1 MVRYLQVLQI
11 HYILHDFAS
20 GHREIFI
27 RRISGTIPPMKNI
40 SRRDFIK
47 LGGLALG
54 TLAFSPYLSNSYGFD
69 DSSIVRVSTGSVS
82 VYREPS
88 DQSTVISTWYR
99 DELVHVYDEVRGL
112 NGEPK
117 YNPIWYRVWGGYMHR
132 AHLQKVKILYNKPMD
147 SLAEGTRQLVEV
159 TVPYTQA
166 FQRTL
171 RDGWQPNL
179 RLYYESVHWIDKIET
194 GPDGTPWYRVFDAS
208 GTYYVSS
215 MHVRP
220 IPHEDLSPISPEVP
234 LTKKRI
240 EVNLSTQTVTAL
252 EYDKA
257 VFQARTSSG
266 VASARKAGQISTVT
280 PVGEFNIFE
289 KKPAVHMGNG
299 NLVADTDD
307 YELPGVSWVLYFTE
321 HGHAF
326 HGTYWHDNFGTPMS
340 HGCLNMRSAE
350 ARWLFRWAL
359 PAHTAE
365 DLATK
370 YYFRDFGTAVRIFY

>member
-1 MVRYLQVLQI
+1 
-11 HYILHDFAS
+11 
-20 GHREIFI
+20 
-27 RRISGTIPPMKNI
+27 MKNI
-40 SRRDFIK
+40 SRRDFLK
-47 LGGLALG
+47 LGGLAFG
-54 TLAFSPYLSNSYGFD
+54 SLAFSPYSKLYGFD
-69 DSSIVRVSTGSVS
+69 DGTLVRVATDSVS

-88 DQSTVISTWYR
+88 DESAVVSTWYR

-132 AHLQKVKILYNKPMD
+132 ARLQKVKILFNKPID
-147 SLAEGTRQLVEV
+147 FLQEGTRQLVEV

-166 FQRTL
+166 HQRTT

-179 RLYYESVHWIDKIET
+179 RLYYESVHWIDRIEE
-194 GPDGTPWYRVFDAS
+194 GPDGAPWYRVFDPS
-208 GTYYVSS
+208 GVYYISARD
-215 MHVRP
+215 VRP
-220 IPHEDLSPISPEVP
+220 IPHTDLDPISPEISGQH
-234 LTKKRI
+234 KRI
-240 EVNLSTQTVTAL
+240 EINLTTQTVTAL
-252 EYDKA
+252 EYEKA

-266 VASARKAGQISTVT
+266 LASPRKPGQISTVT

-289 KKPAVHMGNG
+289 KKPSVHMGNG

-321 HGHAF
+321 FGHAF
-326 HGTYWHDNFGTPMS
+326 HGTYWHENFGTPMS
-340 HGCLNMRSAE
+340 HGCLNLRSAD

-359 PAHTAE
+359 PAHKAE

-370 YYFRDFGTAVRIFY
+370 YFFRDYGTAVRIFY